1 MHYRARCLRPFVYER
16 ATKVEA
22 LRHGLLNKNGK
33 VSEGSTTSTKHLL
46 PTGAACLHCGKIPT
60 AAEHKA
66 ICLHPLWQPME
77 ESIQKGFLDLAL
89 VALLSSAEARDAL
102 VPTDDV
108 EDTQPKKRIKKPPVS
123 CQPAARAEAKGKAKA
138 KAVVAKPRRRKQ
150 TKGSVDLGIRSIY
163 EFT

>member
-1 MHYRARCLRPFVYER
+1 
-16 ATKVEA
+16 
-22 LRHGLLNKNGK
+22 
-33 VSEGSTTSTKHLL
+33 
-46 PTGAACLHCGKIPT
+46 
-60 AAEHKA
+60 
-66 ICLHPLWQPME
+66 ME

-138 KAVVAKPRRRKQ
+138 KAVVAKPAKKK
-150 TKGSVDLGIRSIY
+150 TKKR
-163 EFT
+163 